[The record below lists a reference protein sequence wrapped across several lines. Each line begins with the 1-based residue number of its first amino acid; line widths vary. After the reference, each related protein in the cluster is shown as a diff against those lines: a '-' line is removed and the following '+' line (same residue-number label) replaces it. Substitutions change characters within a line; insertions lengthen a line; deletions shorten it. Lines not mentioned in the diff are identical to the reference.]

1 MFEDR
6 TKNGSY
12 DFNKIDSA
20 VRTKVITETKRD
32 EQNMTDAQKKL
43 FSPNLT
49 KNENKPQSILPQHKN
64 INVENLPSSKY
75 IQSFGKNTTVDEVG
89 DFEEV
94 DEVKEHTIEE
104 VNQEESNINFDEL
117 IEEVS
122 EVKVNDKVL
131 NKELKNIST
140 TPKKS
145 YSFRIK
151 LVTGVY
157 CILVALF
164 GGWVIG
170 NAVDIARTNANIYE
184 TVAEQERVEADIKSI
199 VLKIKNFDDASQN
212 PEDDST
218 VKKMITET
226 IETTPET
233 PIEPNEYTV
242 ESNWF
247 DVICNWISKLFGGK

>member
-43 FSPNLT
+43 FSP
-49 KNENKPQSILPQHKN
+49 KVENNSQPIFSPHKN

-75 IQSFGKNTTVDEVG
+75 IQSFGKNTTVDEATSLVE
-89 DFEEV
+89 DVEQDIETKT
-94 DEVKEHTIEE
+94 ETKED
-104 VNQEESNINFDEL
+104 SNINFDAL

-122 EVKVNDKVL
+122 EVKINEK
-131 NKELKNIST
+131 NISKELKNIST

-184 TVAEQERVEADIKSI
+184 TVAQNERVEADIKSI